1 MNSSIYQEIV
11 FIQATRREKSICA
24 LQLQKLR
31 KDCLDEGR
39 AEGRAEGE
47 MKHAIDTAIKMIAGG
62 KLTMVEIAEYSGLP
76 LEKVRELSGNQSA

>member
-1 MNSSIYQEIV
+1 MCIAITEM
-11 FIQATRREKSICA
+11 
-24 LQLQKLR
+24 R
-31 KDCLDEGR
+31 KDCLD
-39 AEGRAEGE
+39 EGRAEGE